1 MAKAKPKKVQV
12 AETAEAPSKVKM
24 KIFKHEPCDGHPDF
38 GWFRYWYETEF
49 DRATVTEWIEKKSAP
64 GDDPGALRIWRQQ
77 AVGLPL
83 RLS

>member
-49 DRATVTEWIEKKSAP
+49 DRATVTEVRP
-64 GDDPGALRIWRQQ
+64 RGADR
-77 AVGLPL
+77 GLVAAQ
-83 RLS
+83 RAR